1 MRVLHAVRCCS
12 AALAV
17 ALGLCLAVMGIPAA
31 AQPAAPTT
39 GAPDIRDLEAMVVS
53 GTRPGPG
60 MWKVTKADHVLH
72 ILGTVSPLP
81 RRMDWNSSAVEA
93 VIARSQA
100 VIEAPYVAVN
110 SDIGMFRGL
119 ALVPAML
126 RARNNPAKRPL
137 REVVSADLYA
147 RWEVLKARYMGHDRG
162 VEKRRPLVAAQE
174 LYEAALKKSGLR
186 MTGVVAPVV
195 RKAAKD
201 AGVPLVESKVAL
213 TLEDPKAALKE
224 LNDSDLADRECFAGT
239 MARIETDLDNM
250 RARANAWADG
260 DLEAL
265 RALPYEDHY
274 RSCAEALTTSAIARR
289 LGFDDLRARA
299 DAAWLANVDKAL
311 ADNAV
316 SFAVLPMSQLMA
328 DDGLLAQLRA
338 RGYDVQAP

>member
-1 MRVLHAVRCCS
+1 MTLSQSVRRRGQ
-12 AALAV
+12 AWAV
-17 ALGLCLAVMGIPAA
+17 AGVLCLVAVGKLAG
-31 AQPAAPTT
+31 AQPAAPTS
-39 GAPDIRDLEAMVVS
+39 GPAIRDLEALVVS

-60 MWKVTKADHVLH
+60 MWKVSKGGHVLH

-81 RRMDWNSSAVEA
+81 RRMDWNSADVEA

-137 REVVSADLYA
+137 RDVVSADLYA
-147 RWEVLKARYMGHDRG
+147 RWQLLKARYMGHDRG

-186 MTGVVAPVV
+186 MGGVVTPVV
-195 RKAAKD
+195 RRAARD

-213 TLEDPKAALKE
+213 TLEDPKAVLKE

-265 RALPYEDHY
+265 GALPYDDHY
-274 RSCAEALTTSAIARR
+274 RTCMEALTASALARR
-289 LGFDDLRARA
+289 LGFNDLRARA
-299 DAAWLANVDKAL
+299 DQAWLANADKAL
-311 ADNAV
+311 AENPV
-316 SFAVLPMSQLMA
+316 SFAALPMSQLLA
-328 DDGLLAQLRA
+328 EDGLLAQLRE
-338 RGYDVQAP
+338 RGYEIQAP